1 MLSNFQYDI
10 IKRVDQNPFI
20 RVEDLSN
27 KVHCKECKRFK
38 NAVQELLHQEIL
50 IITPEQD
57 LDAYWNSYDITSKYK
72 PMYETCFHLFL
83 SEHSH
88 AVNDEHT
95 DILKKG
101 FWTRVIAWI
110 SLICSIGSLI
120 LQIRP

>member
-27 KVHCKECKRFK
+27 QMACKEYKRFE
-38 NAVQELLHQEIL
+38 NAVQELIHQNIL

-57 LDAYWNSYDITSKYK
+57 LKSYWNSYDITSKCK

-83 SEHSH
+83 SEHGH